1 MKLKVCFCN
10 KTVLKTDI
18 TRFAPVW
25 ASYLLGLAMMV
36 LLQFSGGSDDTAK
49 NSIVHDFNRLCML
62 GVGVN
67 GLYALVV
74 VHAVSMQ
81 TPT

>member
-25 ASYLLGLAMMV
+25 ASYLMGLAMMV

-62 GVGVN
+62 GWASTACMPWWWCR
-67 GLYALVV
+67 LC
-74 VHAVSMQ
+74 SE
-81 TPT
+81 TC